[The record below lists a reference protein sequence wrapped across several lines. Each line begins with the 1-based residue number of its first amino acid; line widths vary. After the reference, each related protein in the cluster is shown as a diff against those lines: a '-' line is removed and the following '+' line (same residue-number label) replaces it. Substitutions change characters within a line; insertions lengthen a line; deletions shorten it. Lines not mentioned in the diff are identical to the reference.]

1 MMDGASALGSRY
13 ARAQRQSAV
22 ELLQQSQI
30 RAQAIFAAQA
40 RTSPQDAFIYQ
51 YVFYYFGVSMFRVW
65 GNTKSSAQS
74 AMELLQQS
82 WWG

>member
-1 MMDGASALGSRY
+1 MMDGASSLGSRY

-40 RTSPQDAFIYQ
+40 RNSSQDIFMY
-51 YVFYYFGVSMFRVW
+51 RC
-65 GNTKSSAQS
+65 
-74 AMELLQQS
+74 LL
-82 WWG
+82 